1 MNNQSSHKFTDISSE
16 EYRIYTVVT
25 DTGLAYKIRIDLPLE
40 LSVSASG
47 GHRLLDAQGISHYV
61 PAGWV
66 HLCWKAK
73 EGQPNFVA

>member
-1 MNNQSSHKFTDISSE
+1 MRNNSSHKFTAIDSE
-16 EYRIYTVVT
+16 EFRIYTVLN
-25 DTGLAYKIRIDLPLE
+25 DTGIPYKIRIDQPTHLA
-40 LSVSASG
+40 VSASG